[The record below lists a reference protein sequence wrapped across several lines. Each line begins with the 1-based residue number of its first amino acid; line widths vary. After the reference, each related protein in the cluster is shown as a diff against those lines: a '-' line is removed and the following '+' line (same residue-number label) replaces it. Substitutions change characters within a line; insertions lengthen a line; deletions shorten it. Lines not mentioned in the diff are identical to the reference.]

1 LKHTDP
7 IRGVWCAMLSPVTS
21 TATLDVALFR
31 EHAVML
37 LGRGVDGLA
46 PFGTTGE
53 GQSFSVAQRRAGV
66 DALLEAGIP
75 AERIMPG
82 TGCAALAE
90 TIELTR
96 HAVES
101 GCRGALV
108 LPPFFFEGVGDA
120 GVLAS
125 YRGLIEGIG
134 DNRLRIYLYHIPQVT
149 GVPIS
154 AAATE
159 RLVSEFPD
167 VIAGVKDSAGNLE
180 HSLALV
186 RRFPTLNILVG
197 HEPHLPDLLAAG
209 GAGTICGLSNLYP
222 DVLRR
227 LHDATTD
234 RERHDEVAFLR
245 ELLAALKPH
254 SPIPAMK
261 AIRALQRGELRWRN
275 VMPPLVPLDDAS
287 QIRLKA
293 SVDALGKTQPVAA

>member
-1 LKHTDP
+1 VKNADR
-7 IRGVWCAMLSPVTS
+7 IRGVWCAMLTPVTAN
-21 TATLDVALFR
+21 ATVDLALFNN
-31 EHAVML
+31 HARML
-37 LGRGVDGLA
+37 LSRGVDGLA

-66 DALLEAGIP
+66 DALLAAGIP

-82 TGCAALAE
+82 TGCAALAD
-90 TIELTR
+90 TIELTS
-96 HAVES
+96 HAVEN
-101 GCRGALV
+101 GCRGVLV
-108 LPPFFFEGVGDA
+108 LPPFFFEGVGDD

-125 YRGLIEGIG
+125 YRGLIEGVG

-149 GVPIS
+149 GVPIG
-154 AAATE
+154 AAAIE
-159 RLVSEFPD
+159 RLVTEFPD

-209 GAGTICGLSNLYP
+209 GAGTVCGLSNLYP

-234 RERHDEVAFLR
+234 RERHDELAFLR

-254 SPIPAMK
+254 SPMPAMK
-261 AIRALQRGELRWRN
+261 AIRALQSGEPRWRN
-275 VMPPLVPLDDAS
+275 VMSPLVSLGDTA
-287 QIRLKA
+287 QVRLKA
-293 SVDALGKTQPVAA
+293 SVEALSKMQPVAA